1 MLSNRENFF
10 RVIAGRDFDRIPLF
24 LSLCDQ
30 LIERLRTE
38 RGVEDY
44 REYYNIPF
52 AYAGPAGSLHPVDYT
67 PYFQGKTVDYIGEWG
82 DGHR

>member
-10 RVIAGRDFDRIPLF
+10 RVIAGRDLDRILLF
-24 LSLCDQ
+24 LSMCDQ
-30 LIERLRTE
+30 LIEPLRTE

-67 PYFQGKTVDYIGEWG
+67 PYFQ
-82 DGHR
+82 